1 MTPNLSLI
9 DPAFVGAVPSI
20 TPASYPDGN
29 GTAGNLDVSGA
40 IIKTDQAKFDTNSL
54 WFDGID
60 DTCDQTTYP
69 TGFPTGQLDFS
80 ISYWCYPKTTYPDS
94 MFYFGRENNTT
105 TGKAFIAHW
114 DNGVTGALQLSGYGT
129 TIKDPTDLVATA
141 DTWNNIVITQD
152 SGAMKCYLD
161 GSETDS
167 FSVSTANMSIMAGV
181 FSLGCYWGTGTRTG
195 FAETYLQD
203 VCVWDIA
210 ISSSLVTEINAPK
223 KISEISTQDNVL
235 SYWDCQSIDSGVLTN
250 IAIP

>member
-1 MTPNLSLI
+1 MVTPVVI
-9 DPAFVGAVPSI
+9 
-20 TPASYPDGN
+20 PASYPDGN
-29 GTAGNLDVSGA
+29 GTLGNLDVSGA

-69 TGFPTGQLDFS
+69 TDFPVGHSANFS
-80 ISYWCYPKTTYPDS
+80 ISYWYYAKLNYPDS

-105 TGKAFIAHW
+105 IGKAFIAHW

-141 DTWNNIVITQD
+141 DTWQNIVITYD
-152 SGAMKCYLD
+152 GNTMKCYLN
-161 GSETDS
+161 GTETDS
-167 FSVSTANMSIMAGV
+167 FSVSSAVMNIASGV

-195 FAETYLQD
+195 FMETYLQD

-210 ISSSLVTEINAPK
+210 ISSSLVTEINTPK